1 MGQGTELEGG
11 EVLRDD
17 VHRQMV
23 SLLGIGPVD
32 GRAKLQGMFF
42 LVTYKVPEAGPVLRY
57 APGRHGPYSEVVGDA
72 LEHLVAGGMITEGP
86 GGISLTDRGRE
97 AGAAIRGGMDP
108 WIMRLLGAYR
118 DALNDL
124 TGDELLA
131 FMYTLFPDMAAESED
146 HDRIMSDLEP
156 LVMALVKKEKI
167 SSGRAA
173 ELLGVTQDKIF
184 NNMRRMG
191 IQIFY

>member
-1 MGQGTELEGG
+1 MGQGTALEGG

-32 GRAKLQGMFF
+32 GRAKLQGMLF
-42 LVTYKVPEAGPVLRY
+42 LVTYNVPEVKALLRY
-57 APGRHGPYSEVVGDA
+57 APGRHGPYSEVVRDA

-108 WIMRLLGAYR
+108 WIMRLLDAYR

-173 ELLGVTQDKIF
+173 ELLGVTLDKVID
-184 NNMRRMG
+184 NMNRMG
-191 IQIFY
+191 LQVLH